1 MLLAN
6 NPRFVTEY
14 KTWAEQI
21 DKVKD
26 EKIKKD
32 LEDMLR
38 QLVESVRAIDLQ
50 HQEILVLHRMPE
62 SLGESKGNLNS
73 IRKKI
78 QDKLDSCKRAGLL

>member
-6 NPRFVTEY
+6 NPRFLNEY
-14 KTWAEQI
+14 KQWSSQI

-32 LEDMLR
+32 LEDMLKK
-38 QLVESVRAIDLQ
+38 LVEMVRTIDLQ
-50 HQEILVLHRMPE
+50 HQEIVVLHRMPD
-62 SLGESKGNLNS
+62 SLNESKGDLIS

-78 QDKLDSCKRAGLL
+78 QDKLETCKRAGLL